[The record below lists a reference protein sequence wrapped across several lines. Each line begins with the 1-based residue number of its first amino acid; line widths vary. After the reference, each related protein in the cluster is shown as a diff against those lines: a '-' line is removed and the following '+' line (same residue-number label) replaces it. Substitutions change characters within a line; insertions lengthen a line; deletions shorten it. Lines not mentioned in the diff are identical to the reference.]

1 MYKVLDKYN
10 TVVRLD
16 DSDIDAY
23 IASRTEIKRE
33 IVQAMGKTHK
43 EEYLQYL
50 YPVLN
55 HSQFVMRSD
64 AAQSIFN
71 INGKLGLNELKKRE
85 EAIDESELKHEPS
98 EKAMLKAMILRIEGG
113 TEAVKNYFLSDT
125 GYEIVKYDTP
135 FCYRSGYG
143 FKEADIDVLC
153 FVLEEC
159 QIKATKWLRKLSKT
173 DFSEM
178 IFFTLESICLA
189 GKETDVLIGLNKTL
203 HNRINSILQLILE
216 QKASNGN
223 KEIIAEITK
232 YMDKESAKKILSL
245 LKNNVR
251 GDAKRVY
258 KQSLKF
264 WGIEEE
270 EL

>member
-10 TVVRLD
+10 TVVRVE

-23 IASRTEIKRE
+23 IASGAEIKRE

-71 INGKLGLNELKKRE
+71 INGEIGLQELKRRE
-85 EAIDESELKHEPS
+85 ELMDESELEHEPS

-113 TEAVKNYFLSDT
+113 AEAVKKYFLSDE

-135 FCYRSGYG
+135 FCYRSGYN
-143 FKEADIDVLC
+143 FTETDIEILC

-159 QIKATKWLRKLSKT
+159 QKKTTQWLRKLSKN
-173 DFSEM
+173 DYNDM
-178 IFFTLESICLA
+178 IYFTLESICLA
-189 GKETDVLIGLNKTL
+189 GRETDTL
-203 HNRINSILQLILE
+203 KKINNLLEKRIFAILQVLLE
-216 QKASNGN
+216 QKMSNDS
-223 KEIIAEITK
+223 KEIIAEITR
-232 YMDKESAKKILSL
+232 YMNKEYAKKILSL
-245 LKNNVR
+245 LKNNVK
-251 GDAKRVY
+251 GEAKKVY
-258 KQSLKF
+258 IQSLKI
-264 WGIEEE
+264 WEINEE